1 MLKLTVRVVALLT
14 LSTTVSFAQSAPGRV
29 PAEIPPLSFEGAQY
43 IDSTGCVWIRSGF
56 NGNVVWVRRV
66 GRNRVQLCDSSLEP
80 SLSPTVLASLRP
92 HDTKKSEA
100 VKARK
105 GANLR
110 DAIAGLGKKQQG
122 DVVEPAKTAVAAIP
136 KAKVAVT
143 APVVIKEPIVVEA
156 PKKPEPVVVAAV
168 EPTVADAVAVEKPK
182 KGFGKLFERKAKA
195 DVVKKPTPAVI
206 PVAKPKVVA
215 PTIAPG
221 LYVVVGE
228 FSKSDEVSTLGKWF
242 QGSGY
247 STVLEG
253 DARQSLLVGPFPSRA
268 NAQAAFYQAKGAG
281 YSPEIVSR

>member
-14 LSTTVSFAQSAPGRV
+14 LSTTVSLAQSALGRV

-43 IDSTGCVWIRSGF
+43 VDSTGCVWIRSGF
-56 NGNVVWVRRV
+56 NGNVVWVPRV
-66 GRNRVQLCDSSLEP
+66 ERNRSQVCDPSLKP

-92 HDTKKSEA
+92 QEPKKSEA
-100 VKARK
+100 GSRK
-105 GANLR
+105 GTKLR
-110 DAIAGLGKKQQG
+110 DVFAGLGKKKDV
-122 DVVEPAKTAVAAIP
+122 DVVEPAEATTATIP
-136 KAKVAVT
+136 KEEVVII
-143 APVVIKEPIVVEA
+143 APVVVEEPEVVEA
-156 PKKPEPVVVAAV
+156 PKKPEPVAIATV
-168 EPTVADAVAVEKPK
+168 EPNVAETEVVEKPK
-182 KGFGKLFERKAKA
+182 NGFAKLFERKPKA
-195 DVVKKPTPAVI
+195 AVVKEPEPVVVA
-206 PVAKPKVVA
+206 VAKPKVVA

-228 FSKSDEVSTLGKWF
+228 FSKSDEVSTLDKWF